1 MAKRNN
7 FTAGLAGLLQGV
19 NQGAQQSYANKVAQ
33 TELGWKDPNRP
44 LGDEELNRTGL
55 DILGKAY
62 AAQAMYPT
70 LPGTTQQTIDPQ
82 AIVQLLKSYKG
93 IINPS
98 MNAGFDPSS
107 GLPNTAT
114 PMMQVQGLPGA
125 SAPAG
130 AATPAAPTM
139 VSRSGMNPQLIV
151 DEMRKRGLVK

>member
-19 NQGAQQSYANKVAQ
+19 NQGAQQNYANKVAQ

-70 LPGTTQQTIDPQ
+70 LPGTSQQTIDPQ
-82 AIVQLLKSYKG
+82 AIVKLLQSYRG
-93 IINPS
+93 IVNGS
-98 MNAGFDPSS
+98 QGAGFSPDT
-107 GLPNTAT
+107 GMPNTAT
-114 PMMQVQGLPGA
+114 PTMQVQGLPGA
-125 SAPAG
+125 STPPG
-130 AATPAAPTM
+130 AATPVAPTS
-139 VSRSGMNPQLIV
+139 VNRAGTLQSV
-151 DEMRKRGLVK
+151 ADEMRRRGLFK